1 MLRIMIA
8 DDEYLVIESFK
19 HIVERYTQGVEIVA
33 TASSGREAIEQAE
46 RFRPDLIFM
55 DIRMPGINGME
66 AIRSIRET
74 NKTVQFVIIS
84 AYEQFNFARE
94 GIGLGVMEYLTKPFS
109 REQIVDLI
117 EKVRRQLDEK
127 RQALNREVVLKE
139 RLNKILPFIENQL
152 IYSYLYHGVK
162 FEEIEFYEELF
173 GVNLAQ
179 GYVVTAV
186 SDNEI
191 SGDMESSLSFSL
203 ERQKLLN
210 DFSYEVKTRLFGL
223 SGPAFLDRVVVYVP
237 VNPERNSYDVRNES
251 LEVLNSISELLNS
264 KVKVPYQ
271 IGIGKI
277 YTIKQMYTSYKEAM
291 AACNLMPNESVVH
304 IEDVTTSEDGRISYN
319 VNYKERL
326 ASYYLKGDS
335 SGLENLIDDCMSELM
350 EQTDNIQHIKAKLM
364 ELIISVK
371 KADPRKDFGTDFE
384 DNEFLHRFIDAGQI
398 SDLRKILYDYLIAEM
413 HENATKKESS
423 HHVVISKA
431 MAYIDQNYSHNI
443 SLNDVAE
450 SINMSYFYFSRLFKE
465 STGKSFSD
473 YLTEY
478 RIDKSIELMRNEEL
492 SIKQISYDI
501 GYNDPNYFSKIFK
514 KLKGLTPTD
523 YRGRMGL

>member
-19 HIVERYTQGVEIVA
+19 HIVERYTPQVEIVA
-33 TASSGREAIEQAE
+33 TASSGREAIELAE
-46 RFRPDLIFM
+46 RHRPDLIFM

-66 AIRSIRET
+66 AIRSIREH
-74 NKTVQFVIIS
+74 NKTVMFVIIS

-94 GIGLGVMEYLTKPFS
+94 GIGLGVLEYLTKPFGKD
-109 REQIVDLI
+109 QIVELI
-117 EKVRRQLDEK
+117 EKAKQQLDEK
-127 RQALNREVVLKE
+127 RQALNREMVLKE
-139 RLNKILPFIENQL
+139 RLNRILPFLENQL

-162 FEEIEFYEELF
+162 FEELEFYEELF
-173 GVNLAQ
+173 GRDLTQ
-179 GYVVTAV
+179 GYVVVAL
-186 SDNEI
+186 SSNPI
-191 SGDMESSLSFSL
+191 SNDLESSLAFSL

-210 DFSYEVKTRLFGL
+210 GFSYEASAKLHGL
-223 SGPAFLDRVVVYVP
+223 SGPAFLDRMVVYVP
-237 VNPERNSYDVRNES
+237 VDGKKSSYDVRNDA
-251 LEVLNSISELLNS
+251 LELLS
-264 KVKVPYQ
+264 EISDTLSLKLEVPYQ

-277 YTIKQMYTSYKEAM
+277 YPIQQMYTSYKEAM
-291 AACNLMPNESVVH
+291 AACNLMPSDRVVH
-304 IEDVTTSEDGRISYN
+304 IEDVTTAEDGRISYN

-326 ASYYLKGDS
+326 ASNYLKGDAA
-335 SGLENLIDDCMSELM
+335 GLENLIEECVTELM
-350 EQTDNIQHIKAKLM
+350 EQTDSIQHIKAKLM

-371 KADPRKDFGTDFE
+371 KSDPRKDFGTDTE
-384 DNEFLHRFIDAGQI
+384 DDEFLHRFIDARQTTE
-398 SDLRKILYDYLIAEM
+398 LKKILYDYLISEM
-413 HENATKKESS
+413 NENASKKEST
-423 HHVVISKA
+423 HHGVIAKA
-431 MAYIDQNYSHNI
+431 LSYIEKNYSSNI

-473 YLTEY
+473 YLTEF
-478 RIDKSIELMRNEEL
+478 RIDKSIELMRDEEL

-514 KLKGLTPTD
+514 KLKGITPTD

>member
-179 GYVVTAV
+179 GYVAVAV

-237 VNPERNSYDVRNES
+237 VDPERNPYDVRNES
-251 LEVLNSISELLNS
+251 SI
-264 KVKVPYQ
+264 
-271 IGIGKI
+271 
-277 YTIKQMYTSYKEAM
+277 
-291 AACNLMPNESVVH
+291 
-304 IEDVTTSEDGRISYN
+304 
-319 VNYKERL
+319 
-326 ASYYLKGDS
+326 
-335 SGLENLIDDCMSELM
+335 
-350 EQTDNIQHIKAKLM
+350 
-364 ELIISVK
+364 
-371 KADPRKDFGTDFE
+371 
-384 DNEFLHRFIDAGQI
+384 
-398 SDLRKILYDYLIAEM
+398 
-413 HENATKKESS
+413 
-423 HHVVISKA
+423 
-431 MAYIDQNYSHNI
+431 
-443 SLNDVAE
+443 
-450 SINMSYFYFSRLFKE
+450 
-465 STGKSFSD
+465 
-473 YLTEY
+473 
-478 RIDKSIELMRNEEL
+478 
-492 SIKQISYDI
+492 
-501 GYNDPNYFSKIFK
+501 
-514 KLKGLTPTD
+514 
-523 YRGRMGL
+523 

>member
-19 HIVERYTQGVEIVA
+19 HIVERYTNGVEIVA
-33 TASSGREAIEQAE
+33 TASSGREAIVLAE

-74 NKTVQFVIIS
+74 NKIVQFVIIS

-94 GIGLGVMEYLTKPFS
+94 GIGLGVLEYLTKPFG
-109 REQIVDLI
+109 REQIVELI
-117 EKVRRQLDEK
+117 EKVKLQLDEK

-162 FEEIEFYEELF
+162 FEELEFYEDLF
-173 GVNLAQ
+173 GVNLSQ

-186 SDNEI
+186 SNTDI
-191 SGDMESSLSFSL
+191 TGDLESSLAFSL

-210 DFSYEVKTRLFGL
+210 DFSYEVKTRLLGL
-223 SGPAFLDRVVVYVP
+223 SGPPFLDRVVIYVP
-237 VNPERNSYDVRNES
+237 VNSDRNAYEVRNEAID
-251 LEVLNSISELLNS
+251 VMNNISDLLNS
-264 KVKVPYQ
+264 KLKVPYQ

-277 YTIKQMYTSYKEAM
+277 YAIKQMYTSYKEAM
-291 AACNLMPNESVVH
+291 AACNLMPAEKVVH
-304 IEDVTTSEDGRISYN
+304 IEDVTSSEDGRISYN
-319 VNYKERL
+319 VNYKEQL
-326 ASYYLKGDS
+326 TSYYLKGDTT
-335 SGLENLIDDCMSELM
+335 GLENLIDECLSELL
-350 EQTDNIQHIKAKLM
+350 EQTDSIQHIKAKLM
-364 ELIISVK
+364 ELIFSVK

-384 DNEFLHRFIDAGQI
+384 DDQFLHRFIDANQV
-398 SDLRKILYDYLIAEM
+398 SDLKKILYDYLLMEM
-413 HENATKKESS
+413 KENAIKKENT
-423 HHVVISKA
+423 HHGVISKA
-431 MAYIDQNYSHNI
+431 MTYIDQNYSNNI

-478 RIDKSIELMRNEEL
+478 RIEKSIVLMMDDEL